1 MYCKSCGLE
10 IDSDSKFCKRC
21 GSSISNSGFGE
32 MRNRT
37 NIPKNRMALIIAII
51 SLLVLAAGIFLFVF
65 STVEESPNS
74 KLMSDTFYSYL
85 T

>member
-37 NIPKNRMALIIAII
+37 NIPKNRMAIIIAII
-51 SLLVLAAGIFLFVF
+51 SLLVLAAGIFIFYSSVKG
-65 STVEESPNS
+65 SPDS
-74 KLMSDTFYSYL
+74 KLIMDSVYKYIV
-85 T
+85 